1 MSVLKVGVS
10 RILAAG
16 MIATVVGSA
25 AKAADDL
32 PIIDDIRM
40 PEVNVDVR
48 IGDDHDRPPPYFAPP
63 RYRADHRRGAY
74 FAMPPASYQADVF
87 EHPVVSPYK
96 VATAL
101 RSNGYSLLGQINRRG
116 WVYTVSV
123 IDPRGDDGRA
133 IIDARTGAIIRFI
146 PAFAVNGRLNDQLG
160 VIYGPPGP
168 PSLRPIQELR
178 QGARSVA
185 DKGAVKNAAR
195 RSPDASNVVSRHEA
209 SQKPSR
215 DPANARAE
223 MKSEAPSASV
233 QASPP
238 RDLKLWPTQAMPT
251 VQAFD

>member
-1 MSVLKVGVS
+1 MSFFGKGAIARV
-10 RILAAG
+10 LAAG
-16 MIATVVGSA
+16 TIATAMASV

-32 PIIDDIRM
+32 PIVDDIRM

-63 RYRADHRRGAY
+63 RHRADIPRGAY
-74 FAMPPASYQADVF
+74 VAMPLARYESDVIAGPA
-87 EHPVVSPYK
+87 VSPYQ
-96 VATAL
+96 VGAML
-101 RSNGYSLLGQINRRG
+101 RSTGYSLLGQINRRG
-116 WVYTVSV
+116 WVYTVAV

-168 PSLRPIQELR
+168 PPVPMRDFR
-178 QGARSVA
+178 QGARPVA
-185 DKGAVKNAAR
+185 GDGAVKRAAR
-195 RSPDASNVVSRHEA
+195 KSPESSDVVSRHEA
-209 SQKPSR
+209 ASKQQR

-223 MKSEAPSASV
+223 MKSETAPTSV
-233 QASPP
+233 QASQP

-251 VQAFD
+251 VQPLD